1 MNGHAEEVEEKELE
15 KGEQVKGKEEP
26 DTNASAGTE
35 VPVKLCILLYLQQVF
50 MTCVRAVPPWMID
63 TVCSKP
69 LTNRLLLTI

>member
-15 KGEQVKGKEEP
+15 KGEQVKGKEES

-35 VPVKLCILLYLQQVF
+35 VAVKLCILLYLQQSSWPVW
-50 MTCVRAVPPWMID
+50 AVPPWMID
-63 TVCSKP
+63 TVCSNL